1 MLAGDGPG
9 RLECQGVG
17 MLWDAI
23 DMLHSGEREVQPH
36 GTGTW
41 MEGQTMGTI
50 LGTLEVAKN
59 TRPKDTILNEVSITR
74 MAIPLQT
81 AVCLFDA

>member
-9 RLECQGVG
+9 RLECQRVG
-17 MLWDAI
+17 MLWDAV

-50 LGTLEVAKN
+50 LDMAKN
-59 TRPKDTILNEVSITR
+59 TRPKDIILNKVSITQT
-74 MAIPLQT
+74 AILLQT